1 MINNS
6 TLPIELQNNYRES
19 AVSILGES
27 IPADKLRN
35 YTREWLLYNGFP
47 TLTEEEITELILN
60 NFKYNIEL
68 DAFNLKATPLPP
80 NQNKNF
86 I

>member
-35 YTREWLLYNGFP
+35 YTREWLYIMVSQL
-47 TLTEEEITELILN
+47 
-60 NFKYNIEL
+60 
-68 DAFNLKATPLPP
+68 
-80 NQNKNF
+80 
-86 I
+86 